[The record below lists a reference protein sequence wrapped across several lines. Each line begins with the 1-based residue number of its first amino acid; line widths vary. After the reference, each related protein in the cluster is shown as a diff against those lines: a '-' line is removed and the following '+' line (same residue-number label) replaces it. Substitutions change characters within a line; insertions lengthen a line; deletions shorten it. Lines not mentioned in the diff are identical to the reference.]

1 MCACMRLHFMIL
13 PIKLLLYRASVCF
26 VYTAIMCSTMMK
38 ITIICIYMID
48 KGLSH
53 EEWNRQSGGSESS
66 SAGE

>member
-1 MCACMRLHFMIL
+1 MCACMRLHFMML

>member
-1 MCACMRLHFMIL
+1 
-13 PIKLLLYRASVCF
+13 
-26 VYTAIMCSTMMK
+26 MCSTMMK

>member
-13 PIKLLLYRASVCF
+13 PIKLLLYCASVCF